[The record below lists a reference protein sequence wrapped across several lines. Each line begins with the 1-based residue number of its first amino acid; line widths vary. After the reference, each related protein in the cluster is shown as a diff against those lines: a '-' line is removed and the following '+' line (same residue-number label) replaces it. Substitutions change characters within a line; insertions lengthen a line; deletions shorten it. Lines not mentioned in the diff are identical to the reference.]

1 LEAPAVEE
9 QLIEVQEA
17 VHEAPVE
24 VGPDFAIRLSSPLNG
39 GYYRTRI
46 LIEGRAAG
54 PSMVATSIS
63 YQVEGAAGLTGK
75 IACDTAGAFRL
86 ELAAGGL
93 TGDRRLQITADG
105 PDGLAA
111 SVSLLLRDGNLKP
124 AVVLASPSD
133 SESYGSRLLL
143 AGSIGDPYSGAA
155 AMAGI
160 ESLRYEIV
168 PLDISSRSTPLSG
181 TIAVGADGA
190 FRHVVVTKELAGPQ
204 QLTLTASGRSSNWTE
219 KTLRLL
225 QGESGIPSFTVQAG
239 DGRATLRWDSLPVAD
254 ARSAVRY
261 TLRCAVRDPGPGG
274 TTAREIDKIQSPYVL
289 EGLENGSLYAL
300 TLTAAQEGEADSL
313 SAEKLVI
320 PLARETLAPVVT
332 GEYRQIR
339 VAWRAIP
346 GAEAFEVWR
355 AADAEGPWSRVAGE
369 LAGTAFLDSSAE
381 YGKRY
386 LYAVKPARYSDTMS
400 AAAGG
405 KTLDFPES
413 TLAQSGLAPLPGA
426 RKVFVSGGYAYVAR
440 AERGVGIVDVSD
452 PRNPA
457 VVGGIALADARDIVV
472 RGRYAYVADAEK
484 GLAVLDVG
492 DPRAPE
498 LIGSRYTSD
507 ARGVALLGN
516 VAYIADGAMGIK
528 AIDVSNPRNPS
539 RIASLAGANAR
550 GLAVAGSTLYVA
562 DGDEGLRAYDLADPR
577 DPSPVGAFQWRGGP
591 ARGLAVLGDR
601 ILLLQEHGVAVID
614 VVDRAR
620 PAAAGTIGGPGAS
633 AVAADGGYAL
643 VVDGDSRVG
652 VYDLS
657 DPRGPVQLD
666 LLAVEGDGASGA
678 PGIAVHADHAYVAS
692 EAGLQVLDVLVTG
705 RSFAVGSC
713 RTPGRT
719 FGVAVAEGRAYVAG
733 HAAGLRVIDVS
744 DPSRLSDASLTAAVA
759 TRFAQSV
766 ALEAGLAFIA
776 DGDAGVRIVDVSG
789 VNPREIGAY
798 RIGAAVGRVAVREG
812 TLFAACGAGG
822 LRIVDASDPA
832 NPREV
837 GSFAVPDAKDAAV
850 QGPLLFLAAGE
861 GGVQVLDVS
870 DPTRPEAVGSPIPV
884 NARRIVLHGS
894 IALAIGREG
903 VAVLDITT
911 PRAPTLLGWYR
922 TGWAEDIA
930 LDGRLACVAEG
941 PRGLTV
947 LDLSDP
953 RRPRVVSA
961 CPEVYA
967 AGVALDGSYALVADS
982 TGLTAVRLLIPK
994 WLMRDASSAPSR

>member
-1 LEAPAVEE
+1 VAEVRSEADTNAVREAADRLRG
-9 QLIEVQEA
+9 QL
-17 VHEAPVE
+17 
-24 VGPDFAIRLSSPLNG
+24 
-39 GYYRTRI
+39 
-46 LIEGRAAG
+46 GR
-54 PSMVATSIS
+54 
-63 YQVEGAAGLTGK
+63 GAAVLALQGGGKLT
-75 IACDTAGAFRL
+75 F
-86 ELAAGGL
+86 LAAVTDDL
-93 TGDRRLQITADG
+93 VKEKKLSAAD
-105 PDGLAA
+105 L
-111 SVSLLLRDGNLKP
+111 VKQ
-124 AVVLASPSD
+124 V
-133 SESYGSRLLL
+133 
-143 AGSIGDPYSGAA
+143 
-155 AMAGI
+155 
-160 ESLRYEIV
+160 
-168 PLDISSRSTPLSG
+168 
-181 TIAVGADGA
+181 
-190 FRHVVVTKELAGPQ
+190 
-204 QLTLTASGRSSNWTE
+204 
-219 KTLRLL
+219 
-225 QGESGIPSFTVQAG
+225 
-239 DGRATLRWDSLPVAD
+239 
-254 ARSAVRY
+254 
-261 TLRCAVRDPGPGG
+261 
-274 TTAREIDKIQSPYVL
+274 
-289 EGLENGSLYAL
+289 
-300 TLTAAQEGEADSL
+300 AQESEADSQ
-313 SAEKLVI
+313 SSEKLVI

-355 AADAEGPWSRVAGE
+355 AADAEGPWTRVVGE
-369 LAGTAFLDSSAE
+369 LAGTTFLDSSAE

-400 AAAGG
+400 APAEG
-405 KTLDFPES
+405 KSLDFPAS
-413 TLAQSGLAPLPGA
+413 TLARSGIAPLPGA

-457 VVGGIALADARDIVV
+457 VIGGIALADARDIVV

-498 LIGSRYTSD
+498 LIGSRFTSD

-516 VAYIADGAMGIK
+516 VAYVADGAMGIK

-562 DGDEGLRAYDLADPR
+562 DGHEGLRAYDLADPR
-577 DPSPVGAFQWRGGP
+577 DPSPVEAFQWKGGP

-601 ILLLQEHGVAVID
+601 VLLLQEQGVALID
-614 VVDRAR
+614 VADRAR
-620 PAAAGTIGGPGAS
+620 PMAAGTIGGPGAS
-633 AVAADGGYAL
+633 AIATDGGYAL

-657 DPRGPVQLD
+657 DPGGPMQLD
-666 LLAVEGDGASGA
+666 LLAVEGGGMS
-678 PGIAVHADHAYVAS
+678 GIAVRGERAYVAG

-733 HAAGLRVIDVS
+733 HAAGLQVIDVGE
-744 DPSRLSDASLTAAVA
+744 PSRLSDSSLAGAAAS
-759 TRFAQSV
+759 RFAQSV

-776 DGDAGVRIVDVSG
+776 DGDAGVRIVDVSRAI
-789 VNPREIGAY
+789 PREIGAY
-798 RIGAAVGRVAVREG
+798 RIGAPVARIAVREG
-812 TLFAACGAGG
+812 ILFAACGAGG
-822 LRIVDASDPA
+822 LRIVNASDPG

-837 GSFAVPDAKDAAV
+837 GSFAVADAADAAV
-850 QGPLLFLAAGE
+850 RGSLLLLAAGE

-870 DPTRPEAVGSPIPV
+870 DPTRPEAIGSPIPV
-884 NARRIVLHGS
+884 NARRIVLQGTV
-894 IALAIGREG
+894 ALAIGRDG

-911 PRAPTLLGWYR
+911 PRAPVLVGWYK
-922 TGWAEDIA
+922 TGWAEDVA
-930 LDGRLACVAEG
+930 VDGRLACVAEG

-994 WLMRDASSAPSR
+994 WLMRDAFPAPARQR